1 MWFSNLCVG
10 RRLAGRQRMNDG
22 VFIDLM
28 IISVIVVII
37 GGYLNEKEKD

>member
-1 MWFSNLCVG
+1 
-10 RRLAGRQRMNDG
+10 MNDG